1 VGKRQLMSWMRRGC
15 TNVSGYQPDILAKD
29 LTVIF
34 CGLNPGMT
42 AETSGHSFSTP
53 SNRFWTVLHLAGF
66 TDVRLEPKGEHRLL
80 NYRCGIAVVVR
91 RATRRASEIP
101 LQELR
106 EARPEFENRMRRLA
120 PRSLAFLGKRAY
132 AAMMGV
138 EDVHWGRQPEMFASI
153 ATWILPNPS
162 GLNRSFTLGAL
173 VRAYS
178 ELRIALES

>member
-1 VGKRQLMSWMRRGC
+1 MSE
-15 TNVSGYQPDILAKD
+15 YDPDILAKN

-42 AETSGHSFSTP
+42 AQTSGYSFSTP

-66 TDVRLEPKGEHRLL
+66 TDVRLEPKDERQLL
-80 NYRCGIAVVVR
+80 AYRCGVTAIAR

-101 LQELR
+101 LQEFR
-106 EARPEFENRMRRLA
+106 QARPEFENRMRDFA

-132 AAMMGV
+132 AAMM
-138 EDVHWGRQPEMFASI
+138 DVDDVQWGRQRETFAGI

-162 GLNRSFTLGAL
+162 GLNRRFTLGAL

-178 ELRIALES
+178 ELRIAFGS